1 MATGIALVGSGI
13 FVKEEHLP
21 AVQATN
27 LLSLKAIYSR
37 SLKSAKAVSE
47 HLSDVDL
54 YSEDSEGATY
64 DDLLKRDDIKGV
76 IIALPILA
84 QPEYIK
90 KALKA
95 GKHVLAEKP
104 IAKDVSTA
112 NELVSWTSNP
122 ANTSAT
128 YSVAENFRYLDSFLF
143 ASAALKDLGRILTFR
158 ARVSLFVAPG
168 GKYFETPWRK
178 TPEYQGGFLLDGGV
192 HFVAGTRL
200 LLEGGGEKVARL
212 SAFTSQLQQHLP
224 PVDTLHA
231 TLQTQN
237 GVSGTL
243 SVSFGTTDS
252 GSEYVVAAEKGT
264 VTVSRGKVVVT
275 KNSGEDFTKGGKGGE
290 TETKEFPDEGSGVK
304 QEVKAWA
311 EGLAAGKSN
320 ERQTPAEALED
331 LKILEAALRSGE
343 KGGAPVEI

>member
-21 AVQATN
+21 AVQATP

-37 SLKSAKAVSE
+37 SLKSAKSVSE

-54 YSEDSEGATY
+54 YSEDSEGKTY
-64 DDLLKRDDIKGV
+64 DDLLKRDDLKGV

-90 KALKA
+90 KALAA

-104 IAKDVSTA
+104 IAKDVQTA
-112 NELVSWTSNP
+112 QDLVAWASNTS
-122 ANTSAT
+122 NTSAT
-128 YSVAENFRYLDSFLF
+128 YSVAENFRYQDSFLY
-143 ASAALKDLGRILTFR
+143 AHEQLKSLGRILTFR
-158 ARVSLFVAPG
+158 SRVSLFVAPG

-178 TPEYQGGFLLDGGV
+178 VPEYQGGFLLDGGV

-200 LLEGGGEKVARL
+200 LLEGGGEKVKRL
-212 SAFTSQLQQHLP
+212 SAFTAQLQEHLP

-231 TLQTQN
+231 TLQL
-237 GVSGTL
+237 GSGASGTL
-243 SVSFGTTDS
+243 SISFGTTDS
-252 GSEYVVAAEKGT
+252 GGDYVVASEKGT
-264 VTVSRGKVVVT
+264 VTVTRSKVVVS
-275 KNSGEDFTKGGKGGE
+275 KDGKDE
-290 TETKEFPDEGSGVK
+290 TMEFPEEGSGVK

-311 EGLAAGKSN
+311 EGLAQGKPN
-320 ERQTPAEALED
+320 ERQSPKEALED

-343 KGGAPVEI
+343 QGGKPTEI